1 MKEVKEKKIP
11 STSTRRDIS
20 NVIAEEHGIPQ
31 SLAYGIIQT
40 VFDALLANLV
50 ANGHVELRGF
60 GVFELVTR
68 KGRKGR
74 NPKMPEQEVWI
85 PERKTI
91 KFKPSRLLR
100 QELTGVEAKKPRK
113 NAAKK
118 A

>member
-1 MKEVKEKKIP
+1 MNEKKIP

-31 SLAYGIIQT
+31 SMAYGIIQT

-100 QELTGVEAKKPRK
+100 QELSAADDPKAKK
-113 NAAKK
+113 
-118 A
+118 